1 MQLSFFKLPK
11 YKVFD
16 YQPRFYDPDKERW
29 EERKRALGMDSI
41 ENYKEKDPNA
51 IPEANKI
58 GQLVRSGA
66 MRARHDQFQQ
76 KMQKQKKISR
86 IIVVGLV
93 LVLSVMAYCFLMT
106 QPMVG

>member
-1 MQLSFFKLPK
+1 MGLSFFKLPK
-11 YKVFD
+11 YKVYD

-29 EERKRALGMDSI
+29 EERKRALGLDSI

-51 IPEANKI
+51 IPEVNKV

-76 KMQKQKKISR
+76 KMQKQKKVSR

-93 LVLSVMAYCFLMT
+93 LVMSVMIYLYLT
-106 QPMVG
+106 TPVVG

>member
-1 MQLSFFKLPK
+1 MGLSFFKLPR

-16 YQPRFYDPDKERW
+16 YQPRFYDPDKDRW
-29 EERKRALGMDSI
+29 EEKKRALGMDSI

-51 IPEANKI
+51 IPEANKV
-58 GQLVRSGA
+58 GALVRSGA

-86 IIVVGLV
+86 LIIIGLV
-93 LVLSVMAYCFLMT
+93 FVLSVMAYCVLKT
-106 QPMVG
+106 SSVG